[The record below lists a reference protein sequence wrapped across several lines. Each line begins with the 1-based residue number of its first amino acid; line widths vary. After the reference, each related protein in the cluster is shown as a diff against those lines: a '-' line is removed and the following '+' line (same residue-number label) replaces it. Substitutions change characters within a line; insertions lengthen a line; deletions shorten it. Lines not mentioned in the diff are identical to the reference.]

1 MTGQKIGYARVS
13 SESQN
18 LDRQLEAFEGLQLH
32 KVFTDKASGA
42 STDRSG
48 LRDCL
53 DYVREGDVLHVPS
66 IDRLARSLSDLER
79 IVKEIAAKGAE
90 VRFLK
95 ESLAFGRKD
104 DPCATL
110 LFQVLGAIGQFERSL
125 IRERQAQGISAAK
138 KAGKSFGRPKAMT
151 DAQVARALELIDQG
165 RDKKDV
171 AEELG
176 VSRSTLYRAL
186 GANCEAAR

>member
-1 MTGQKIGYARVS
+1 MTGQRIGYARVS
-13 SESQN
+13 SQSQH
-18 LDRQLEAFEGLQLH
+18 LDRQREAFAGLELH
-32 KVFTDKASGA
+32 KVFEDKASGA
-42 STDRSG
+42 STDRPE
-48 LRDCL
+48 LRECL
-53 DYVREGDVLHVPS
+53 GYIRQGDVLYVPS
-66 IDRLARSLSDLER
+66 IDRLARSLTDLEK
-79 IVKEIAAKGAE
+79 IVNEVTGKGAE

-95 ESLAFGRKD
+95 EGLAFGRKD

-186 GANCEAAR
+186 ETKSSTEK

>member
-1 MTGQKIGYARVS
+1 
-13 SESQN
+13 
-18 LDRQLEAFEGLQLH
+18 
-32 KVFTDKASGA
+32 
-42 STDRSG
+42 
-48 LRDCL
+48 
-53 DYVREGDVLHVPS
+53 VLHVPS

-95 ESLAFGRKD
+95 EGLAFGRKD
-104 DPCATL
+104 DPCAIL

-151 DAQVARALELIDQG
+151 DAQVARAIELIGQG
-165 RDKKDV
+165 RDKKNV

-186 GANCEAAR
+186 GANNEAAR